1 MLGISLDSRP
11 HARRGPGH
19 PPRRHRRPVG
29 GLVLGRLRAG
39 AGRSAAGGRATSS
52 STGRTRRSG
61 ASSASSPS
69 APRWSATTGR
79 APGLSDRTGPP
90 PADRDAEVAVLAGV
104 IDAVGADRVN
114 LLGASS
120 GCPVAATYAADHP
133 DRADRLVLY
142 GGYARGADIASP
154 AAREQMVAL
163 VEAHWGLGSRVL
175 ADVFL
180 PGANARQREAF
191 AKFQRRSA
199 PRELAAQAL
208 RSVYDLDVTDR
219 LASVRCPTLVLH
231 RRGDRAIP
239 FALGRDLAERVP
251 RARLPR
257 ALRRGPLPVARGH
270 RRTHPG
276 RGPLPDR
283 PRPRAGR
290 APATGARGA
299 ALSERELDVLRPGR
313 PRAAPT
319 PRSPSSWCSACTP
332 STGTSPTSAP
342 ASA

>member
-1 MLGISLDSRP
+1 MHAAVSRLTDMLDEDQVIH
-11 HARRGPGH
+11 HAAIG
-19 PPRRHRRPVG
+19 
-29 GLVLGRLRAG
+29 
-39 AGRSAAGGRATSS
+39 GRSVAWSSVGSGPALVIGGWWSSHLELDWEDAAFRRFVGQLAER
-52 STGRTRRSG
+52 STVVRYDRPGS
-61 ASSASSPS
+61 
-69 APRWSATTGR
+69 
-79 APGLSDRTGPP
+79 GLSDRTGPP

-104 IDAVGADRVN
+104 IDAVGAERVN

-208 RSVYDLDVTDR
+208 RTVYDLDVTDR

-251 RARLPR
+251 RARFVELAGEDHFPW
-257 ALRRGPLPVARGH
+257 RGDTASLTQAVD
-270 RRTHPG
+270 
-276 RGPLPDR
+276 LFLDR
-283 PRPRAGR
+283 PRPRAGE
-290 APATGARGA
+290 PT
-299 ALSERELDVLRPGR
+299 GR
-313 PRAAPT
+313 PPSARPPCPSASSTCSGWWRAAAPT